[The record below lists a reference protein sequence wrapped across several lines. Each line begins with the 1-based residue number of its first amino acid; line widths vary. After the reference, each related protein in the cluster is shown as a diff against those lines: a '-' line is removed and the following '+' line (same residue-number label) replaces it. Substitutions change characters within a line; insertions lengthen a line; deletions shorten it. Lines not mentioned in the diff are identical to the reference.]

1 MSNCVFI
8 AADCPLPEVR
18 PSQEYPIHIHLDTN
32 TVYDGGADDHF
43 FLLPFEDVN
52 IYCNKKYGV
61 LLELS
66 VYTEGRA
73 RQIIHYIT
81 SALRQVECVEL
92 WNVWLLGYWE
102 YDERPYIHKKT
113 IPIQELTVGDI
124 KEINAAENWNNKD
137 PNRPSF
143 YCIEIVR

>member
-1 MSNCVFI
+1 M
-8 AADCPLPEVR
+8 
-18 PSQEYPIHIHLDTN
+18 DTN

-61 LLELS
+61 LLELP

-124 KEINAAENWNNKD
+124 EYINAAENWNNKD

-143 YCIEIVR
+143 YCIEVIR

>member
-1 MSNCVFI
+1 M
-8 AADCPLPEVR
+8 
-18 PSQEYPIHIHLDTN
+18 
-32 TVYDGGADDHF
+32 
-43 FLLPFEDVN
+43 
-52 IYCNKKYGV
+52 
-61 LLELS
+61 LELP

-124 KEINAAENWNNKD
+124 EYINAAENWNNKD

-143 YCIEIVR
+143 YCIEVVR